1 MECTV
6 QLVYTCSP
14 SDIINIVDITNITYI
29 QSAQRNNTTS
39 RDWSY
44 NWDLQATAQLTVN
57 DMNSWYL
64 SCHCGGTQWISVIS
78 PWKVLIYRRPLDN
91 YVKIIHINAMRC
103 SKIIGVLLLI
113 TNLRILILMSGL
125 SASVIFIPSSYRRK
139 KEKMLE
145 ESNLYNETEYL
156 Q

>member
-44 NWDLQATAQLTVN
+44 NWDIQATAQFTVN
-57 DMNSWYL
+57 DMNSLYL
-64 SCHCGGTQWISVIS
+64 SCHCGRTQCSV
-78 PWKVLIYRRPLDN
+78 
-91 YVKIIHINAMRC
+91 
-103 SKIIGVLLLI
+103 
-113 TNLRILILMSGL
+113 NL
-125 SASVIFIPSSYRRK
+125 SYIALP
-139 KEKMLE
+139 EKYKYKDDL
-145 ESNLYNETEYL
+145 
-156 Q
+156 

>member
-1 MECTV
+1 
-6 QLVYTCSP
+6 
-14 SDIINIVDITNITYI
+14 
-29 QSAQRNNTTS
+29 
-39 RDWSY
+39 
-44 NWDLQATAQLTVN
+44 
-57 DMNSWYL
+57 
-64 SCHCGGTQWISVIS
+64 
-78 PWKVLIYRRPLDN
+78 
-91 YVKIIHINAMRC
+91 MRC

>member
-1 MECTV
+1 
-6 QLVYTCSP
+6 
-14 SDIINIVDITNITYI
+14 
-29 QSAQRNNTTS
+29 
-39 RDWSY
+39 
-44 NWDLQATAQLTVN
+44 
-57 DMNSWYL
+57 
-64 SCHCGGTQWISVIS
+64 
-78 PWKVLIYRRPLDN
+78 
-91 YVKIIHINAMRC
+91 MRC

-156 Q
+156 QIETPCNFSHIYVLLDPDLKVCPG